1 MSFAHFSAICWHFL
15 PIFMIILELILLTPF
30 VWEALFVIC
39 DRAYDET
46 TLPNG
51 HMPTQAMYVNSTHSW
66 EDL

>member
-1 MSFAHFSAICWHFL
+1 
-15 PIFMIILELILLTPF
+15 MIILELILLTPF
-30 VWEALFVIC
+30 VWEALVVIC

-51 HMPTQAMYVNSTHSW
+51 HMPTQAMYVNSAHSW